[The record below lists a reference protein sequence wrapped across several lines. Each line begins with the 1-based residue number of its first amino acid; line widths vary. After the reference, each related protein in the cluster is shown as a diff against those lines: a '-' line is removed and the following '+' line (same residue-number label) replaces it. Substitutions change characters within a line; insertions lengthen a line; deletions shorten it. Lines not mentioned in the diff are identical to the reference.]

1 MNEINN
7 YIETHKKR
15 FLEELFELIRIPS
28 VSSLPVHK
36 PDMYRAAEK
45 WKEILLA
52 AGADKAEL
60 LETAGNP
67 VIYGEKIVNP
77 EAPTVMVYAHM
88 DVMPADPFELWNTDP
103 FEPVVKD
110 GRIWAR
116 GADDDKGQSFM
127 HAKAFEYLVQ
137 SGQLKC
143 NVKFLIEGEEE
154 IGSPSLPE
162 FCKKYKEMLKA
173 DIILVS
179 DTSMIAP
186 DVPSIT
192 TGLRGLAY
200 WQVEVTGPNVDLHSG
215 LFGGAVAN
223 PINMLSKMIAQT
235 MGEDGK
241 ILIPGFYDDVVE
253 VSKKEREL
261 MARAPFS
268 LEAYKQSLHIEEV
281 SGEKGYTT
289 NERTGIRPSFD
300 VCGIWGG
307 YTGEGAKTVLPSKAY
322 AKISTRLVP
331 NQDHKK
337 IEKLFVRYFE
347 SIAPKSVKVKV
358 EYLHGGPSYVCPIDF
373 PAYRAAEKA
382 YKEVYGKEPVPVRSG
397 GSIPIIATFEE
408 VLGIKSVLMGFG
420 LGSDAIHSPNENFPL
435 EQFFNG
441 IRTIPLFYRYFAEE
455 MKKINEPDRVPAV

>member
-7 YIETHKKR
+7 YVETHEKR

-28 VSSLPVHK
+28 ISSLPAHK

-52 AGADKAEL
+52 AGADKAEVM
-60 LETAGNP
+60 ETAGNP
-67 VIYGEKIVNP
+67 VTYGEKIVNP

-88 DVMPADPFELWNTDP
+88 DVMPVDPVELWNTNP

-110 GRIWAR
+110 GKIWAR

-137 SGQLKC
+137 SGKLEC

-154 IGSPSLPE
+154 VGSPSLPE
-162 FCKKYKEMLKA
+162 FCKKHKEMLQA

-223 PINMLSKMIAQT
+223 PINVLSKMIAQT
-235 MGEDGK
+235 IDEDGR

-253 VSKKEREL
+253 VSEKEREL
-261 MARAPFS
+261 MAKAPFS
-268 LEAYKQSLHIEEV
+268 LEAYKQSLNIEEV

-289 NERTGIRPSFD
+289 NERTGIRPTFD

-337 IEKLFVRYFE
+337 IEKIFVDYFE
-347 SIAPKSVKVKV
+347 SIAPKSVKVKA
-358 EYLHGGPSYVCPIDF
+358 EYLHGGPSYVCPIDL
-373 PAYRAAEKA
+373 PAYKAAEKA
-382 YKEVYGKEPVPVRSG
+382 YKDVYGKEPVPVRSG

-408 VLGIKSVLMGFG
+408 VLGTKSILMGFG

-441 IRTIPLFYRYFAEE
+441 IRTIPLFYKYFAEE
-455 MKKINEPDRVPAV
+455 MKK

>member
-1 MNEINN
+1 MEKINS
-7 YIETHKKR
+7 YVKTHENR

-28 VSSLPVHK
+28 ISSLPDHK

-52 AGADKAEL
+52 AGADKAVVM
-60 LETAGNP
+60 ETEGNP
-67 VIYGEKIVNP
+67 VTYGEKIVDPN
-77 EAPTVMVYAHM
+77 APTVMVYAHM
-88 DVMPADPFELWNTDP
+88 DVMPVDPVNLWNTNP
-103 FEPVVKD
+103 FEPLIKD
-110 GRIWAR
+110 GKIWAR

-137 SGQLKC
+137 SGELKC

-154 IGSPSLPE
+154 VGSPNLPK
-162 FCKKYKEMLKA
+162 FCEENKELLKS

-223 PINMLSKMIAQT
+223 PINVLSKMIGET
-235 MGEDGK
+235 MDENGK
-241 ILIPGFYDDVVE
+241 ILIPGFYDDVIE
-253 VSKKEREL
+253 VSEVEREM
-261 MARAPFS
+261 MAKAPFS
-268 LEAYKQSLHIEEV
+268 LNEYKKSLDVDEVFGEE
-281 SGEKGYTT
+281 GYST
-289 NERTGIRPSFD
+289 NERTGIRPTFD

-331 NQDHKK
+331 NQDHNK
-337 IEKLFVRYFE
+337 IAKLFVKYFE
-347 SIAPKSVKVKV
+347 EIAPKSVKVKV
-358 EYLHGGPSYVCPIDF
+358 EYLHGGPSYVCPIDL

-382 YKEVYGKEPVPVRSG
+382 FRDVYGKEPVPVRSG
-397 GSIPIIATFEE
+397 GSIPIIAEFEE
-408 VLGIKSVLMGFG
+408 ILGTKSILMGFG

-435 EQFFNG
+435 EQFYNG
-441 IRTIPLFYRYFAEE
+441 IRTIPLFYKYFAEE
-455 MKKINEPDRVPAV
+455 FER

>member
-1 MNEINN
+1 MNEIDK
-7 YIETHKKR
+7 YVKTHEQR
-15 FLEELFELIRIPS
+15 FLDELFELIRIPS
-28 VSSLPVHK
+28 ISSLPEHK

-45 WKEILLA
+45 WKELLLA
-52 AGADKAEL
+52 AGADKAEVM
-60 LETAGNP
+60 ETDGNP
-67 VIYGEKIVNP
+67 VTYGEKIIDKN
-77 EAPTVMVYAHM
+77 APTVLVYAHM
-88 DVMPADPFELWNTDP
+88 DVMPVDPVELWKTKP

-137 SGQLKC
+137 SGTLGC

-154 IGSPSLPE
+154 VGSPNLPK
-162 FCKKYKEMLKA
+162 FCKKHKKMLQA
-173 DIILVS
+173 DVILVS

-223 PINMLSKMIAQT
+223 PINVLAKMIAQT
-235 MGEDGK
+235 MDDDGR

-253 VSKKEREL
+253 VSKKERNM
-261 MARAPFS
+261 MAKAPFS
-268 LEAYKQSLHIEEV
+268 VNDYKKALGVKELF
-281 SGEKGYTT
+281 GEKGYST
-289 NERTGIRPSFD
+289 NERTGIRPTFD

-331 NQDHKK
+331 NQDHNK
-337 IEKLFVRYFE
+337 IAKLFVKYFE

-358 EYLHGGPSYVCPIDF
+358 EYLHGGPSYVCPIDL

-382 YKEVYGKEPVPVRSG
+382 YSEVYGKEPVPVRSG

-408 VLGIKSVLMGFG
+408 ILGIKSVLMGFG

-435 EQFFNG
+435 EQFYNG
-441 IRTIPLFYRYFAEE
+441 IRTIPLFYKHFAEQ
-455 MKKINEPDRVPAV
+455 MKK